1 LQLIYRRSKLET
13 SIFAV
18 LLEQSATDLNLS
30 EAKVERNLKS
40 HDGSLMKKAFEMFD
54 AEGKGTVSVDDL
66 SRVVSK
72 YTGVE
77 VKKEEA
83 QEYLDHTSPVLG
95 LSEFADL
102 FTKLRSVQVSDFIAI
117 MRQLLVGC
125 TNCI

>member
-1 LQLIYRRSKLET
+1 
-13 SIFAV
+13 
-18 LLEQSATDLNLS
+18 
-30 EAKVERNLKS
+30 
-40 HDGSLMKKAFEMFD
+40 MKKAFEMFD

-83 QEYLDHTSPVLG
+83 QEYFDHTSPVLG

-102 FTKLRSVQVSDFIAI
+102 FTKLRSVQVSDLTVI
-117 MRQLLVGC
+117 MRQPLVGVSFFFNPFFC
-125 TNCI
+125 NVDYIFYDFTVS